1 MKYRYALFD
10 LDGTVID
17 SGEGITKST
26 QYALSRMG
34 IEEPDLNRLRAFV
47 GPPLLDSFRD
57 LYGMSEEK
65 AMEAVDWYRERY
77 SSKGLY
83 ECHPYEGIGELLEA
97 LQQEGRKL
105 AVASSKPERFVR
117 EILEHF
123 GIGQYF
129 SEIVGATM
137 DEKLSSKPDIIREV
151 FRRGRLTQADKA
163 SVIMIGD
170 RRYDI
175 EGANET
181 GLDSIG
187 VYYGFA
193 EPGELEKAGATYIAE
208 TVQDLADLF
217 RRI

>member
-137 DEKLSSKPDIIREV
+137 DEKLSSK
-151 FRRGRLTQADKA
+151 
-163 SVIMIGD
+163 
-170 RRYDI
+170 

>member
-1 MKYRYALFD
+1 MRL
-10 LDGTVID
+10 LW
-17 SGEGITKST
+17 
-26 QYALSRMG
+26 
-34 IEEPDLNRLRAFV
+34 EEEAWEDYCLWQTRDKK
-47 GPPLLDSFRD
+47 LLKRINTLLKDIQRNT
-57 LYGMSEEK
+57 
-65 AMEAVDWYRERY
+65 
-77 SSKGLY
+77 
-83 ECHPYEGIGELLEA
+83 YEGIGKPLEA
-97 LQQEGRKL
+97 LQQEGREL

-151 FRRGRLTQADKA
+151 FRRGKLTQADKA
-163 SVIMIGD
+163 SVVMIGD
-170 RRYDI
+170 RRFDI

-208 TVQDLADLF
+208 TVQNLADLF